1 MLLIMSGSYV
11 QQELGAEF
19 GSIPPS
25 FLPLANKRLFKHQ
38 VSLGHDGHAIY
49 LVYRKILCLTNMIMN
64 GCFVIK

>member
-19 GSIPPS
+19 SSIPPS

-49 LVYRKILCLTNMIMN
+49 LVFTGRFC
-64 GCFVIK
+64 V

>member
-49 LVYRKILCLTNMIMN
+49 LVLP
-64 GCFVIK
+64 